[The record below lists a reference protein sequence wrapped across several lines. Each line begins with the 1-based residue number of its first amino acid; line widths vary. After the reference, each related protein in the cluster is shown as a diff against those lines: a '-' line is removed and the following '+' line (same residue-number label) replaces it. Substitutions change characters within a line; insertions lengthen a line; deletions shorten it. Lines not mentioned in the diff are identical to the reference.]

1 MKNRTKKMNENDIS
15 LLIKEAKPLY
25 FARKRQKKQ
34 ILALSTMFACVLFV
48 SPFFMQSAN
57 TGYIYDFDGMTEE
70 INLTQNGSIIEDMG
84 LPVDEYGLLKV
95 I

>member
-1 MKNRTKKMNENDIS
+1 MNENDIS

-25 FARKRQKKQ
+25 FARKRQKRQ
-34 ILALSTMFACVLFV
+34 LGMMSAMFACLVFV
-48 SPFFMQSAN
+48 SPFFMQSAP
-57 TGYIYDFDGMTEE
+57 TGYVYDFDGMTEE

>member
-1 MKNRTKKMNENDIS
+1 MNENDIS

-34 ILALSTMFACVLFV
+34 IATLSTMFVCMLFV
-48 SPFFMQSAN
+48 SPFFMNNSDN
-57 TGYIYDFDGMTEE
+57 SYIYDFDGMDEE

-84 LPVDEYGLLKV
+84 LPTDEYGLLR
-95 I
+95 II

>member
-1 MKNRTKKMNENDIS
+1 MNENDIS

-25 FARKRQKKQ
+25 FAKKRQKKQ
-34 ILALSTMFACVLFV
+34 IAALSTMFACMLFI
-48 SPFFMQSAN
+48 SPFLLQSTDN
-57 TGYIYDFDGMTEE
+57 SYIYDFDGMDEE

-84 LPVDEYGLLKV
+84 LPTDEYGLLRV